1 MVSDPGVNCF
11 RCGKA
16 IGFFHDFFPGNE
28 LQMVE
33 FLHQKGKN
41 DKGTP

>member
-16 IGFFHDFFPGNE
+16 IGFFHDFFREMNYKWWN
-28 LQMVE
+28 
-33 FLHQKGKN
+33 FYIKKGKN